1 MCKKKGHF
9 ATHISEKKF
18 LKMKKSFFSL
28 KKILAAALILA
39 AAENIHAQIEEP
51 LFHWRTSSGDSL
63 LNFNPAAFAGGGTLL
78 QDSIPYAEDY
88 TVIVVY
94 KPVQDTEVL
103 LWSIDYGDGG
113 VRGFTTEH
121 ILTDSISIRYAPQ
134 TTATPAI
141 STLRQSAPDSV
152 SPYAVLAIGG
162 ASKVAELLYYGRRL
176 GVAELRRVQSLLAVR
191 YGITL
196 GPVDWRIGDSKVW
209 TYDSTY
215 RYRVTGVGT
224 DTASG
229 LCQTSSLSEMDGA
242 LLSVTSDTLPDGTFL
257 LVGDDGGALGFEDD
271 GDAQYLGRR
280 WKIRA
285 TRACNEAFT
294 LTFDTRDFASAG
306 DTLVLLVDS
315 DIYLPTT
322 VSGDRVVFSDVVF
335 CENDGLLADTTA
347 VCYMTLGRGDS
358 LMSYAQHKSRCFAAG
373 GDTGLKANI
382 YPNPTSG
389 HYTLEVSGARQVQ
402 VTIYNVQGAIVAKH
416 SQTGVGAC
424 LFEGEL
430 PTGSVYYATVNTEN
444 GSQTLKLVVR

>member
-1 MCKKKGHF
+1 
-9 ATHISEKKF
+9 
-18 LKMKKSFFSL
+18 MKKSLFGT
-28 KKILAAALILA
+28 KTILAAALVLA
-39 AAENIHAQIEEP
+39 ASGNIHAQTEEP
-51 LFHWRTSSGDSL
+51 LFHWRASSGDSL
-63 LNFNPAAFAGGGTLL
+63 LNYNPAAFAGGGTLL
-78 QDSIPYAEDY
+78 QDSIPYAADY

-94 KPVQDTEVL
+94 KPVQDTEAL
-103 LWSIDYGDGG
+103 LWSIGYDDGC

-121 ILTDSISIRYAPQ
+121 ILTDSISIRYAQQ

-152 SPYAVLAIGG
+152 SPYAVLSVGG

-176 GVAELRRVQSLLAVR
+176 GVAELRRVQSQLAVR

-242 LLSVTSDTLPDGTFL
+242 LLSVASDTLPDGAFL
-257 LVGDDGGALGFEDD
+257 LVGDDGGALVFDDD
-271 GDAQYLGRR
+271 GEVQHLGRR

-294 LTFDTRDFASAG
+294 LTFDTRGFASAG

-315 DIYLPTT
+315 NIYLPTT
-322 VSGDRVVFSDVVF
+322 VLSDRVVYSGVVF
-335 CENDGLLADTTA
+335 CESDGLLADTTA
-347 VCYMTLGRGDS
+347 VCYMTLGRGGS
-358 LMSYAQHKSRCFAAG
+358 LMSSAQHKSRRFTAG
-373 GDTGLKANI
+373 GDAGFKAYI

-389 HYTLEVSGARQVQ
+389 RYALEVSGARQVI
-402 VTIYNVQGAIVAKH
+402 VTIYNVQGAIVATH
-416 SQTGVGAC
+416 SRTGGGAC

>member
-1 MCKKKGHF
+1 MLHIFVRKHF
-9 ATHISEKKF
+9 FE
-18 LKMKKSFFSL
+18 MKKSLFGT
-28 KKILAAALILA
+28 KTILAAALILA
-39 AAENIHAQIEEP
+39 ASGNIHAQTEEP
-51 LFHWRTSSGDSL
+51 LFHWRASSGDSL
-63 LNFNPAAFAGGGTLL
+63 LNYNPAAFAGGGTLL
-78 QDSIPYAEDY
+78 QDSIPYAADY

-94 KPVQDTEVL
+94 KPVQDTEAI

-121 ILTDSISIRYAPQ
+121 ILTDSISIRYATQ

-242 LLSVTSDTLPDGTFL
+242 LLSVASDTLPDGTFL

-315 DIYLPTT
+315 DIYLPTFSD
-322 VSGDRVVFSDVVF
+322 SGRVVFHNVVF
-335 CENDGLLADTTA
+335 CEGDRDSAGADA
-347 VCYMTLGRGDS
+347 VCHLTLGRGDALLTS
-358 LMSYAQHKSRCFAAG
+358 VQSRAIRSASGAAISFEAG
-373 GDTGLKANI
+373 V
-382 YPNPTSG
+382 YPNPSSG
-389 HYTLEVSGARQVQ
+389 RYTIEVSGARQVS
-402 VTIYNVQGAIVAKH
+402 VTIYNMKGAVVGRH
-416 SQTGVGAC
+416 SHNGVGVC
-424 LFEGEL
+424 RFEGEL
-430 PTGSVYYATVNTEN
+430 PTGNVYYATVSTES
-444 GSQTLKLVVR
+444 GSQTLKLVVK